1 MELETLLTRPYGPA
15 MQEKTLDNAASAPG
29 SLDLYSLVPYPDDYQ
44 DRAEVR
50 KCFSASESKCQVT
63 WSEVDAVDQVTV
75 ETLGSLAELRAYRSL
90 RVPPAN
96 GLRILSINQT
106 NSWKRL
112 NVTRDMFEEIVDI
125 AGASSDL
132 RELPLSFFQK
142 VIEVEEG
149 FSAAPVF
156 RHNGDSLE
164 TVYIVKYAFEKPF
177 QEKGIDPWV
186 LRQTGVYHKYDFA
199 TKSSTWVFLHPKPD
213 CLFQKRLFDFIQSP
227 QRAALHRNPLLIH
240 SILFGTFF
248 SAWRDYLKDLESRVL
263 PIANTTVA
271 AEIDKPLRVNHESL
285 TAIRST
291 ETRCL
296 VLQPIFRSLDRT
308 FEVLHQA
315 NAALSDIGAVQQTDL
330 KAMKQLLNN
339 YSGAVNSYG
348 QAAWSLHSR
357 TSRIATHITDT
368 LSFKDAFIAKRQTE
382 FMLRDST
389 TVRVITVVTLI
400 YLPSSFMAT
409 LLGMNSFFEMDENRR
424 LIVSPQFW
432 IYIVCAI
439 PLTAATLCYWWYFQK
454 AKQRSER
461 SNSGALM
468 V

>member
-1 MELETLLTRPYGPA
+1 MELDALLTRPYGPA
-15 MQEKTLDNAASAPG
+15 MEKSLDNAPPG
-29 SLDLYSLVPYPDDYQ
+29 ADSLDLYSLVPYPEDFQ
-44 DRAEVR
+44 TRAEIR
-50 KCFSASESKCQVT
+50 KCFSTSESRCQVT
-63 WSEVDAVDQVTV
+63 WSEVDADDQVAV
-75 ETLGSLAELRAYRSL
+75 KTLGSLAELRGYRSL
-90 RVPPAN
+90 RSRQVN
-96 GLRILSINQT
+96 ELRILSINQT

-112 NVTRDMFEEIVDI
+112 NVTRDMFEEIIDI

-132 RELPLSFFQK
+132 LELPLSFFQK
-142 VIEVEEG
+142 VIEIEEG

-156 RHNGDSLE
+156 RHNGDSFE
-164 TVYIVKYAFEKPF
+164 TLYIMKYAFEKPF
-177 QEKGIDPWV
+177 QEKGKDPWV
-186 LRQTGVYHKYDFA
+186 LRQTGVYHKYEFA
-199 TKSSTWVFLHPKPD
+199 TKNSTWVFLHPKQD
-213 CLFQKRLFDFIQSP
+213 CEFQKRLMHFIQSP
-227 QRAALHRNPLLIH
+227 NQRASLHLNPLLIH
-240 SILFGTFF
+240 SLLFGTFF
-248 SAWRDYLKDLESRVL
+248 PAWRDYLKELESRVL

-285 TAIRST
+285 TAVRST

-296 VLQPIFRSLDRT
+296 ILQPIFRSLDRT

-315 NAALSDIGAVQQTDL
+315 NASLSDFGIIQQTDL
-330 KAMKQLLNN
+330 KAMKLLLNN

-368 LSFKDAFIAKRQTE
+368 LSFKDAYIAKRQTE

-400 YLPSSFMAT
+400 YLPSTFMAT
-409 LLGMNSFFEMDENRR
+409 LLGMNSFFEMDDNRR
-424 LIVSPQFW
+424 LVVSPQFW

-454 AKQRSER
+454 AKQRSEQ
-461 SNSGALM
+461 SSSGGMM